1 MFFLHILKPFDG
13 EFSSWAAVISI
24 LAEPVLSLPKNDSLI
39 INSRVYFRLLTF
51 TMEYLVML
59 PGPTNVPNRVMNA
72 MLAPIINHR
81 SQDFRILYKS
91 LVEKI
96 KKTFQTSNDII
107 LLTTSGTGAVEASV
121 VNLIKKGDKAI
132 VPVSGEFGSR
142 LADLIDSWGGKA
154 IRVPSP
160 YGENPPYEK
169 IEEAFDQN
177 KDTKAIYAVY
187 NETSTGT
194 TIRYMDKLGKLC
206 SKNGSFFVA
215 DAVSIL
221 GGDEL
226 PVDKWNIDICVTASQ
241 KALAAPPGVSPIAIS
256 ERTKKYIQSNPPSIL
271 YLNLKRYFK
280 YYEENFETPFTP
292 ALPLFYAFNEAL
304 DIVLE
309 EGLDKRVRRHRL
321 CAEAFYS
328 GLSALGLPP
337 FAREDARS
345 NVVIA
350 AKYIDGM
357 DDKKFRALMSNE
369 FRVLIAGG
377 FGELKGKVFRIGS
390 MGEVNKYHV
399 TRTLS
404 SIISSMNLLGLKV
417 DEDASSAALE
427 KTAKIF

>member
-1 MFFLHILKPFDG
+1 
-13 EFSSWAAVISI
+13 
-24 LAEPVLSLPKNDSLI
+24 
-39 INSRVYFRLLTF
+39 
-51 TMEYLVML
+51 MEYLVML

-81 SQDFRILYKS
+81 GDDFRQLYRAI
-91 LVEKI
+91 VEKI
-96 KKTFQTSNDII
+96 RMTFQTQSDVV

-154 IRVPSP
+154 IRVTAP
-160 YGENPPYEK
+160 YGENPRYDK
-169 IEEAFDQN
+169 IEDALEQN

-194 TIRYMDKLGKLC
+194 TMRDMGKIGNLC
-206 SKNGSFFVA
+206 SSHGAFYVV

-241 KALAAPPGVSPIAIS
+241 KGLAAPPGISPISIS
-256 ERTKKYIQSNPPSIL
+256 DRAKKYMLSNPPSIL

-280 YYEENFETPFTP
+280 YYEESFETPFTP
-292 ALPLFYAFNEAL
+292 ALSLFYAFNEAL
-304 DIVLE
+304 DVVLE
-309 EGLDKRVRRHRL
+309 EGLDRRIERHRS
-321 CAEAFYS
+321 CANAFYS
-328 GLSALGLPP
+328 GLSAIGLPP
-337 FAREDARS
+337 FAKEEARS

-350 AKYIDGM
+350 AKYIDRM
-357 DDKKFRALMSNE
+357 DDKKFRTLLAKD

-404 SIISSMNLLGLKV
+404 SIISAMNMLGLRV
-417 DEDASSAALE
+417 NPEAASNALE
-427 KTAKIF
+427 KASSIS

>member
-1 MFFLHILKPFDG
+1 
-13 EFSSWAAVISI
+13 
-24 LAEPVLSLPKNDSLI
+24 
-39 INSRVYFRLLTF
+39 
-51 TMEYLVML
+51 MEYLVML

-72 MLAPIINHR
+72 MLTPMINHR
-81 SQDFRILYKS
+81 SDDFRILYKTI
-91 LVEKI
+91 VEKTQ
-96 KKTFQTSNDII
+96 KVFQTSNDIV

-121 VNLIKKGDKAI
+121 VNLIKKGDKAVI
-132 VPVSGEFGSR
+132 PVNGEFSTR
-142 LADLIDSWGGKA
+142 LADLIDSWGGNA
-154 IRVPSP
+154 IRVTAPF
-160 YGENPPYEK
+160 GENPPIEK
-169 IEEAFDQN
+169 IEEAFEVN
-177 KDTKAIYAVY
+177 KDVKALYAVY

-194 TIRYMDKLGKLC
+194 TIRYMDKLGNLC
-206 SKNGSFFVA
+206 GKYGSFYIA

-226 PVDKWNIDICVTASQ
+226 PVDKWNIDICITASQ
-241 KALAAPPGVSPIAIS
+241 KALAAPPGVSPISIN
-256 ERTKKYIQSNPPSIL
+256 ERTKKYMQSNPSPIL
-271 YLNLKRYFK
+271 YLNLNRYFK

-309 EGLDKRVRRHRL
+309 EGLDKRVRRHKL

-350 AKYIDGM
+350 AKYIGGM

-369 FRVLIAGG
+369 VIVLIAGG
-377 FGELKGKVFRIGS
+377 FGDLKGKVFRIGS

-427 KTAKIF
+427 KTAKIL

>member
-1 MFFLHILKPFDG
+1 
-13 EFSSWAAVISI
+13 
-24 LAEPVLSLPKNDSLI
+24 
-39 INSRVYFRLLTF
+39 
-51 TMEYLVML
+51 MEYLVML

-96 KKTFQTSNDII
+96 KKTFQTDNDII
-107 LLTTSGTGAVEASV
+107 LLTASGTGAVEASV
-121 VNLIKKGDKAI
+121 VNLIKKEDKAI

-142 LADLIDSWGGKA
+142 LADLIDNWGGKA
-154 IRVPSP
+154 IRIASR

-169 IEEAFDQN
+169 IEEALDQN
-177 KDTKAIYAVY
+177 KDTKVIYAVY

-194 TIRYMDKLGKLC
+194 TIRYMDKLGNLC
-206 SKNGSFFVA
+206 SKNGTFFVA
-215 DAVSIL
+215 DAVSVL

-226 PVDKWNIDICVTASQ
+226 PVDKWSIDICVTASQ

-256 ERTKKYIQSNPPSIL
+256 ERAKKYILSNPPPIL

-280 YYEENFETPFTP
+280 YFEESVETPFTP
-292 ALPLFYAFNEAL
+292 ALPLFFAFNEAL

-309 EGLDKRVRRHRL
+309 EGLDKRIRRHRL
-321 CAEAFYS
+321 CAEAFYN
-328 GLSALGLPP
+328 GLDALGLTP
-337 FAREDARS
+337 FAKEDARS

-350 AKYIDGM
+350 ANYIDGM
-357 DDKKFRALMSNE
+357 DDKQFRALMSNE

-377 FGELKGKVFRIGS
+377 FGDLKGKVFRIGS

-404 SIISSMNLLGLKV
+404 SIISSMHLLGIKV
-417 DEDASSAALE
+417 DEGTASAALE
-427 KTAKIF
+427 KASEIS

>member
-1 MFFLHILKPFDG
+1 
-13 EFSSWAAVISI
+13 
-24 LAEPVLSLPKNDSLI
+24 
-39 INSRVYFRLLTF
+39 
-51 TMEYLVML
+51 ML

-81 SQDFRILYKS
+81 GDDFRQLYRTI
-91 LVEKI
+91 VEKI
-96 KKTFQTSNDII
+96 RMTFQTQSDVV

-154 IRVPSP
+154 IRVTAP
-160 YGENPPYEK
+160 YGENPRYDK
-169 IEEAFDQN
+169 IEDALEQN

-194 TIRYMDKLGKLC
+194 TMRDMGKIGNLC
-206 SKNGSFFVA
+206 SSYGAFYVV

-241 KALAAPPGVSPIAIS
+241 KGLAAPPGISPISIS
-256 ERTKKYIQSNPPSIL
+256 DRAKKYMLSNPPSIL

-280 YYEENFETPFTP
+280 YYEESFETPFTP
-292 ALPLFYAFNEAL
+292 ALSLFYAFNEAL

-309 EGLDKRVRRHRL
+309 EGLDRRIERHRS
-321 CAEAFYS
+321 CANAFYS
-328 GLSALGLPP
+328 GLSAIGLPP
-337 FAREDARS
+337 FAKEEARS

-350 AKYIDGM
+350 AKYIDRM
-357 DDKKFRALMSNE
+357 DDKKFRTLLAKD

-399 TRTLS
+399 IRTLA
-404 SIISSMNLLGLKV
+404 SIISAMNMLGLKV
-417 DEDASSAALE
+417 NPEDASNAFE
-427 KTAKIF
+427 KASSIL

>member
-1 MFFLHILKPFDG
+1 
-13 EFSSWAAVISI
+13 
-24 LAEPVLSLPKNDSLI
+24 
-39 INSRVYFRLLTF
+39 
-51 TMEYLVML
+51 ML

-81 SQDFRILYKS
+81 GDDFRQLYRTI
-91 LVEKI
+91 VEKI
-96 KKTFQTSNDII
+96 RMTFQTQSDVV

-154 IRVPSP
+154 IRVTAP
-160 YGENPPYEK
+160 YGENPRYDK
-169 IEEAFDQN
+169 IEDALEQN

-194 TIRYMDKLGKLC
+194 TMRDMGKIGNLC
-206 SKNGSFFVA
+206 SSHGAFYVV

-241 KALAAPPGVSPIAIS
+241 KGLAAPPGISPISIS
-256 ERTKKYIQSNPPSIL
+256 DKAKRYMLSNPPSIL

-280 YYEENFETPFTP
+280 YYEESFETPFTP
-292 ALPLFYAFNEAL
+292 ALSLFYAFNEAL

-309 EGLDKRVRRHRL
+309 EGLDRRIERHRS
-321 CAEAFYS
+321 CANAFYS
-328 GLSALGLPP
+328 GLSAIGLPP
-337 FAREDARS
+337 FAKEEARS

-350 AKYIDGM
+350 AKYIDRM
-357 DDKKFRALMSNE
+357 DDKKFRTLLAKD

-399 TRTLS
+399 IRTLA
-404 SIISSMNLLGLKV
+404 SIISAMNMLGLKV
-417 DEDASSAALE
+417 NPEDASNAFE
-427 KTAKIF
+427 KASSIF